1 MQLAQNPIKENMQTY
16 RHIIYTIFT
25 TVLGEEEIKIKRRG
39 GGGGGGAVANETE
52 FKIGD
57 AGMSRVFKRGRI
69 FL

>member
-1 MQLAQNPIKENMQTY
+1 MQLAQNPIKENMQKY

-25 TVLGEEEIKIKRRG
+25 TVLGEEEIKIKRR
-39 GGGGGGAVANETE
+39 GGGGAVANETE